1 MQITRPT
8 LRLSRPTFEL
18 PRPTVRLARPSLQ
31 LRRPSLQLTRQKRPE
46 AIVGLEIAAGS
57 VAATEVSINGAP
69 VVRTAAI
76 GPLDP
81 GAFHEGEVADPGAVS
96 ETLKALFSDHKL
108 AKRVR
113 IGVGNQRLVVRTI
126 RLPAIDDP
134 RELEAAV
141 RFQAQEEIP
150 MPLEQ
155 AVLEYRVVGGVAAEE
170 GTRPQ
175 IDVVVIAARRD
186 MVSALVEPVRRAG
199 LEPVGVD
206 LSAFGMIRALAALAP
221 DVELAPEG
229 YRAGARPN
237 QAVLF
242 CGLGDVMNIAVAR
255 GASCL
260 FTRTSYAGLEPV
272 VARLVAVSGLTQEHA
287 GLWLEH
293 VGLEAPLETIEGDPG
308 IVSEARA
315 ALQAG
320 VATMV
325 DELRLSLDY
334 YRAQDGAVPIERMLL
349 CGPGS
354 TIAGLAERMTERLGL
369 PISSARPPAL
379 AGFDERTAARLTL
392 SYGLALES

>member
-1 MQITRPT
+1 
-8 LRLSRPTFEL
+8 
-18 PRPTVRLARPSLQ
+18 
-31 LRRPSLQLTRQKRPE
+31 
-46 AIVGLEIAAGS
+46 
-57 VAATEVSINGAP
+57 
-69 VVRTAAI
+69 
-76 GPLDP
+76 
-81 GAFHEGEVADPGAVS
+81 
-96 ETLKALFSDHKL
+96 
-108 AKRVR
+108 
-113 IGVGNQRLVVRTI
+113 
-126 RLPAIDDP
+126 
-134 RELEAAV
+134 
-141 RFQAQEEIP
+141 
-150 MPLEQ
+150 
-155 AVLEYRVVGGVAAEE
+155 
-170 GTRPQ
+170 
-175 IDVVVIAARRD
+175 VVVIAARRD

-221 DVELAPEG
+221 EVEVAPDG
-229 YRAGARPN
+229 YGTGARPN

-272 VARLVAVSGLTQEHA
+272 VARLVGVSGLTQEHA

-293 VGLEAPLETIEGDPG
+293 VGLEAPLESIEGDPG

-354 TIAGLAERMTERLGL
+354 MITGLAERMTERLGL